1 MTSIRH
7 ATHADLPAIMAIYN
21 DAVANTT
28 AIWNDTLVDFDNRR
42 DWFDARINGG
52 FPVFVAERDGS
63 VLGYA
68 SYGTFRA
75 FDGYRHSAELSIYVD
90 TNARGGGIGRLL
102 LAELIDEAK
111 RRNIHV
117 LIAGIE
123 ASNTAS
129 IALHKAHGFEEA
141 GILREVGRKFDAW
154 LDLLFMQRVL

>member
-1 MTSIRH
+1 MTLIRH

-28 AIWNDTLVDFDNRR
+28 AIWNDTLVDLDNRR
-42 DWFDARINGG
+42 DWFNARINGG
-52 FPVFVAERDGS
+52 FPVFVAERDGD

-102 LAELIDEAK
+102 LAELIAEAQ

-123 ASNTAS
+123 AGNAAS
-129 IALHKAHGFEEA
+129 IALHETHGFTET
-141 GILREVGRKFDAW
+141 GILREVGRKFDTW
-154 LDLLFMQRVL
+154 LDLLFMQRIL